1 MINGC
6 IFDLFEVV
14 LKEADPLDSKSFDP
28 KLVTPDDLS
37 DGFFVFLKELKN
49 KGIQVSV
56 VSNQPH
62 LKEVLDRLRITHLIN
77 VYLSKDQVENSVL
90 DLYQSATAL
99 MNLKPHEIL
108 IFKNENNIDNIF
120 NNDTFN
126 VISVSSGNIKNDK
139 QNQITDFSTVKFNQ
153 LVSSIS
159 NFK

>member
-6 IFDLFEVV
+6 IFDLFEVI

-90 DLYQSATAL
+90 DLYQSAAAL

-108 IFKNENNIDNIF
+108 LFKNENNIDNIF

-126 VISVSSGNIKNDK
+126 VISVNSGNIKNDK

>member
-6 IFDLFEVV
+6 IFDLFEVI

-90 DLYQSATAL
+90 DLYQSAAAL
-99 MNLKPHEIL
+99 MNLKPHEIFL
-108 IFKNENNIDNIF
+108 FKNENNIDNIF

>member
-6 IFDLFEVV
+6 IFDLFEVI
-14 LKEADPLDSKSFDP
+14 LKEAGHLDSKSFDP
-28 KLVTPDDLS
+28 KLVTPDDLT

-56 VSNQPH
+56 VSNQPQ
-62 LKEVLDRLRITHLIN
+62 LMEVLDRLRITHLIN

-90 DLYQSATAL
+90 DLYQSAAVL

-108 IFKNENNIDNIF
+108 LFKNEDNIENIF

-126 VISVSSGNIKNDK
+126 VISVSSGNFKNDN

-159 NFK
+159 KFK